1 MRFLADMGVSMR
13 TIGWLREQRHDAVHL
28 REEGLQRLSDE
39 QILVKARAERRV
51 LLTMDLDFGYL
62 LAVSRAQLPSVIL
75 FRLSDERS
83 EVVNRRLADV
93 LTQRRSDIEAGAII
107 SVSEVAIRIRRLPM
121 QLQETG
127 AGED

>member
-13 TIGWLREQRHDAVHL
+13 TIGWLREQKHDAVHL

-107 SVSEVAIRIRRLPM
+107 SVSEVAIRIRRLPI